1 MSVGEVSA
9 VTRRTAEGVKSC
21 ASILELARRHGV
33 DMPIVEGV
41 VAVVDGRLT
50 PRAVVELLMARSRKG
65 EQD

>member
-1 MSVGEVSA
+1 
-9 VTRRTAEGVKSC
+9 
-21 ASILELARRHGV
+21 V